1 MRTRDEKII
10 GQVYLKE
17 NVEKP
22 LYMWL
27 SERLGKNLP
36 QDEGQRPYL
45 LKLLKT
51 LIKDEQSA
59 LKGRKKTLPKV
70 PLTRP
75 VSTASVDISPDSF
88 PKSSLKKESKTLRQA
103 YQNMYL
109 KEEEDPAEYQ
119 SKYYDDSYKNY
130 DGLKDDFRVMYQ
142 DQEYSVDIAYD
153 IEEIYHE
160 GDRDTPPDWDYDV
173 KEISVV
179 SVFYNDPESGESVE
193 IKKENNPELWDA
205 VSKKAEN
212 DFLSDSSNWNPYV

>member
-1 MRTRDEKII
+1 VRTRDEKII

-88 PKSSLKKESKTLRQA
+88 PKSTLKKESKTLRQA

-109 KEEEDPAEYQ
+109 KEEEDPSEYQ

-130 DGLKDDFRVMYQ
+130 DGLKDDFRVVYQ

-160 GDRDTPPDWDYDV
+160 GDNVTPPDWDYDV
-173 KEISVV
+173 KEVSVV

>member
-1 MRTRDEKII
+1 VRTRDEKII

-59 LKGRKKTLPKV
+59 LKGRKKTFPKV

-88 PKSSLKKESKTLRQA
+88 PKSTLKKESKTLRQA

-130 DGLKDDFRVMYQ
+130 DGLKDDFRVAYQ
-142 DQEYSVDIAYD
+142 DQEYYVDIAYD

-160 GDRDTPPDWDYDV
+160 GDDVTPPDWDYDV
-173 KEISVV
+173 KELEVV
-179 SVFYNDPESGESVE
+179 FIAYNDPNTDEQVPLQ
-193 IKKENNPELWDA
+193 KEANPELWNA
-205 VSKKAEN
+205 IAQKAEG
-212 DFLSDSSNWNPYV
+212 DFMSDSSNWNPNV